1 MDDFKG
7 ILISVKPR
15 WCELI
20 ASGIKTIEVRKTKPK
35 IDTPFKC
42 YIYETKTKDYYSVF
56 HETTMGKVVGE
67 FVCEDI
73 LEFEENLYGEFS
85 MYDDELQN
93 TCLTQFDLVKYSGGR
108 TKLYGWEISNFK
120 KYDKPKELSEFYI
133 EDKASIK
140 QCKHRFRTGQPERVT
155 QHGGWLK
162 GGWGCI
168 KDGYTTWCENCLS
181 KPLASPPQSW
191 CYAKEAYNG

>member
-7 ILISVKPR
+7 ILISIKPR

-20 ASGIKTIEVRKTKPK
+20 ASGIKTIEVRKTKPR
-35 IDTPFKC
+35 IDTPFRC

-93 TCLTQFDLVKYSGGR
+93 TCLTQFELVKYSGGK
-108 TKLYGWEISNFK
+108 TVLYGWEISDLK
-120 KYDKPKELSEFYI
+120 IYDKPKELSEFYI

-140 QCKHRFRTGQPERVT
+140 QCKHRFRAGQPERVT

-181 KPLASPPQSW
+181 KPLTSPPQSW